1 MFFFFLLR
9 SLQQSTL
16 SLNLA
21 TDNLIIARLMMMNP
35 YVSWAI
41 VLVVAGSLGYYY
53 KESNA
58 KPKISAKPVV
68 EKTEPAPPAKKQ
80 KRKAKK
86 SPEPTPASTAQAS
99 ENPTFEVKAPED
111 DAANEEID
119 QKEMAKRFA
128 AVKNGT
134 SSSQFAGGESKN
146 QKKKNKKAATRQLE
160 PSNDERS
167 ASRVS
172 TRTSS
177 TTGADA
183 DDDLSSADSPQV
195 NPTAAGYVSD
205 MLEAP
210 APGASVLRVT
220 GSVDSN
226 TQKKKKAQNFKEVET
241 KKQRQ
246 QRLKN
251 EARKQEVQAAEEERR
266 KLLEKQLH
274 TARESERREAAAK
287 PAAAPQTNAWQ
298 TKEATKPSNGTSQ
311 PQQAAKADL
320 LDTFEPSSTPAKTA
334 GTSQQWNQG
343 LPSEEEQMRLLGAG
357 DDAWTTVNTK
367 KPKKKGGKTDE
378 SEASASESQPAPAA
392 RAPAPVQPKVKV
404 TPTYLPD
411 VLRSD
416 KKGHPLDSDWAA

>member
-1 MFFFFLLR
+1 
-9 SLQQSTL
+9 
-16 SLNLA
+16 
-21 TDNLIIARLMMMNP
+21 MMNP
-35 YVSWAI
+35 YISWAI
-41 VLVVAGSLGYYY
+41 VLVVGSSLGWYYR
-53 KESNA
+53 ESNKPKSIA
-58 KPKISAKPVV
+58 KPLA
-68 EKTEPAPPAKKQ
+68 EKQDPAPAAKKQ

-86 SPEPTPASTAQAS
+86 SPEPTPAPVV
-99 ENPTFEVKAPED
+99 EKPTFEFKAPAED
-111 DAANEEID
+111 DVADEEID
-119 QKEMAKRFA
+119 QKEMAKRLA
-128 AVKNGT
+128 ALKNGT
-134 SSSQFAGGESKN
+134 SSSQFASGESKS
-146 QKKKNKKAATRQLE
+146 QKKKKSKAAAAAPAPRQLE
-160 PSNDERS
+160 PERS

-183 DDDLSSADSPQV
+183 DDDLSSAGSPQV

-220 GSVDSN
+220 GSVDSSS
-226 TQKKKKAQNFKEVET
+226 QKKKAKAQNFKEVET

-251 EARKQEVQAAEEERR
+251 EARKEEVKAAEEQRR

-274 TARESERREAAAK
+274 TARESERREAAKSA
-287 PAAAPQTNAWQ
+287 AAAPQTNAWQ
-298 TKEATKPSNGTSQ
+298 KKEVQPTNGVAQ
-311 PQQAAKADL
+311 PQQGPKVDL
-320 LDTFEPSSTPAKTA
+320 LDTFESAATKAPAPT
-334 GTSQQWNQG
+334 QQWNQG
-343 LPSEEEQMRLLGAG
+343 LPSEEEQMRILGANG
-357 DDAWTTVNTK
+357 DDVWTTVGTK

-378 SEASASESQPAPAA
+378 SETSAFESQPAPVVV
-392 RAPAPVQPKVKV
+392 PTPVEPKVKV

>member
-1 MFFFFLLR
+1 
-9 SLQQSTL
+9 
-16 SLNLA
+16 
-21 TDNLIIARLMMMNP
+21 MMNP
-35 YVSWAI
+35 YLSWAI
-41 VLVVAGSLGYYY
+41 VLVVAGSLGWYYS
-53 KESNA
+53 ESNA
-58 KPKISAKPVV
+58 KPKSSAKPLP
-68 EKTEPAPPAKKQ
+68 EKTEPAPSTKKQ

-86 SPEPTPASTAQAS
+86 SPEPSSAPASKK
-99 ENPTFEVKAPED
+99 PTFEFKAPGDEIAD
-111 DAANEEID
+111 EEID

-134 SSSQFAGGESKN
+134 SSSQFVGGESKS
-146 QKKKNKKAATRQLE
+146 QKKKKAKAAAPQQLE
-160 PSNDERS
+160 PSNGERS
-167 ASRVS
+167 ASRLS
-172 TRTSS
+172 NRTSS

-183 DDDLSSADSPQV
+183 DDDLSSAGSPQV
-195 NPTAAGYVSD
+195 NSVSAAGYVSD

-226 TQKKKKAQNFKEVET
+226 SQKKKGKSQNFKEVET

-251 EARKQEVQAAEEERR
+251 EARKQEVQAAEEQRR

-274 TARESERREAAAK
+274 TARESERREAAK
-287 PAAAPQTNAWQ
+287 SAAAPPQTNAWQ
-298 TKEATKPSNGTSQ
+298 TKVAKPANGASEP
-311 PQQAAKADL
+311 PQAPKVDL
-320 LDTFEPSSTPAKTA
+320 LDTFEPSSTSTKSPAT
-334 GTSQQWNQG
+334 TQQWNQG
-343 LPSEEEQMRLLGAG
+343 LPSEEEQMRLLGASNG
-357 DDAWTTVNTK
+357 EDAWTTVGTK

-378 SEASASESQPAPAA
+378 SEVSASESQPIPAA
-392 RAPAPVQPKVKV
+392 PTPVEPKVKV